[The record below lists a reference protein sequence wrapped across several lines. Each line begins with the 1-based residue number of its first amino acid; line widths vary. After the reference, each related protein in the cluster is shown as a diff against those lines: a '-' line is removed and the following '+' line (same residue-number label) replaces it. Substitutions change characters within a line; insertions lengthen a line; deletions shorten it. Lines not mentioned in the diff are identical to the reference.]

1 MDGSRI
7 DQLKKFLGQNPRDS
21 FVRYALAT
29 EYISRGDDDT
39 GLMYFKSIQ
48 ETDPDYT
55 GIYYHLGKLYQRRNE
70 RALAEQTFREGLKR
84 TMGKEQR
91 AYAELQQA
99 LNDLIF
105 EEDE

>member
-7 DQLKKFLGQNPRDS
+7 DQLKKFLEHNPGDS

-39 GLMYFKSIQ
+39 GLTYFKSIL

-55 GIYYHLGKLYQRRNE
+55 GVYYHLGKLYQRRKE

-84 TMGKEQR
+84 TMGKDLR
-91 AYAELQQA
+91 AHAELQQA
-99 LNDLIF
+99 LNDLLY